1 MVLKGCYLLWVF
13 DDNVCFLCF
22 FYFKSVS
29 AIDLSAGRGF
39 ILKSLVI
46 ANHVTEI

>member
-1 MVLKGCYLLWVF
+1 MLFVVG
-13 DDNVCFLCF
+13 FLMIMFAFCVF